1 MKTFQNNSSQL
12 QTRSVYHSETYL
24 HCLLGYLFYLLLRL
38 FFHWIKINKL
48 INFFIL
54 RKLKKNNNMKKF
66 RRFLDFATLPVP
78 RLLLLLRL
86 SITIMITALMGI
98 IMKGWRRTTLEI
110 TGNFEFLRHVLLKST
125 ELSLYSVPR
134 RIGNIFF
141 MFINKYRHTTVC
153 KGFST
158 ERVTLRP
165 LIRPEDTLR
174 TLIRPESFD

>member
-1 MKTFQNNSSQL
+1 
-12 QTRSVYHSETYL
+12 
-24 HCLLGYLFYLLLRL
+24 
-38 FFHWIKINKL
+38 
-48 INFFIL
+48 
-54 RKLKKNNNMKKF
+54 MKKF

-86 SITIMITALMGI
+86 SITIMITALMDI

-110 TGNFEFLRHVLLKST
+110 TGNFEFLRQVLLKST

-141 MFINKYRHTTVC
+141 MFINKYRHTTVW

-174 TLIRPESFD
+174 T